1 MADGGAKSGGTGW
14 ATARDWLRQLA
25 ILIAGAG
32 TMAAID
38 MVAPSLIARQAVRSI
53 ALEQGQA
60 LQSQIVEGIGGE
72 AGAPLTDRI
81 ARADSDYIETV
92 ARAAGVTRLAVLSKD
107 GRAIWGAMHGLGG
120 APIKPWEAR
129 DILLDAARSRIMTA
143 EIHTEDGG
151 SRGEIRLVRTVVP
164 MFNNGD
170 VAAVIFT
177 ERDVTTLWNGFSRG
191 VRGLLLAISAGGM
204 VLILALSVLTLRDG
218 HRRLSELRHR
228 SDHERRIIDEQIRL
242 GREVRLLGDLNE
254 WLQSSQSLDELFRMV
269 TEFMGHLLPDSEGS
283 LYVYANSRDALD
295 GCTSWNGATLRSH
308 IHPEECWGLRRG
320 RAYAFGQG
328 GVEFACA
335 HAHPHDGRPY
345 VCFPI
350 LAHGETIG
358 LLHVQARAGV
368 DAEAFFATRRLAQML
383 AEQISLAIAN
393 VRMRDQLQ
401 DQSVRDPLTGLFN
414 RRHLT
419 ETMRRL
425 LARST
430 ATRQAL
436 CILSI
441 DVDFFKKFN
450 DTHGHDAGDMVLR
463 SVGSLLDRHC
473 DGDQVAC
480 RLGGE
485 EFMVLLPD
493 TTADRALQAA
503 ESLRLAA
510 EAITV
515 RYGEKALPRIT
526 ISIGV
531 ALAPVHGTMATD
543 LMRVADDALYAAKAA
558 GRNRVVLA
566 ALPGEDDYS
575 VLTAKAGDGDI
586 AAKAPAGPALSAPDS
601 SGLPGGGGRLA
612 AE

>member
-1 MADGGAKSGGTGW
+1 MGMTGLTIW
-14 ATARDWLRQLA
+14 QATRAWVQQLA
-25 ILIAGAG
+25 ILAAGAAV
-32 TMAAID
+32 MAAID
-38 MVAPSLIARQAVRSI
+38 VMAPPLIAQQFVRSI
-53 ALEQGQA
+53 AMEQGQA
-60 LQSQIVEGIGGE
+60 LQLQIIEGIGGQV
-72 AGAPLTDRI
+72 GSPLTERI
-81 ARADSDYIETV
+81 AKADSGYVETV
-92 ARAAGVTRLAVLSKD
+92 ARASGVTRLAILSAD
-107 GRAIWGAMHGLGG
+107 GRAIWGTGQSAAWG
-120 APIKPWEAR
+120 AVKPWEAR
-129 DILLDAARSRIMTA
+129 DILLAAARRRDMTA
-143 EIHTEDGG
+143 EVISD
-151 SRGEIRLVRTVVP
+151 SREGQADRRIVRTVVP
-164 MFNNGD
+164 LLSDGD
-170 VAAVIFT
+170 VAAVIFA
-177 ERDVTTLWNGFSRG
+177 ERDVTSLWNGFTES
-191 VRGLLLAISAGGM
+191 VRDVLLAISAGGM
-204 VLILALSVLTLRDG
+204 VLIVALSVLTLRDS
-218 HRRLSELRHR
+218 HRRLSELRQR
-228 SDHERRIIDEQIRL
+228 SEHERHIIDEQIRL
-242 GREVRLLGDLNE
+242 AREVRLLGDLNE

-283 LYVYANSRDALD
+283 LYVYSNSRDALD
-295 GCTSWNGATLRSH
+295 GCTSWNGAQMRSH

-320 RAYAFGQG
+320 RAYAFGHG

-335 HAHPHDGRPY
+335 HALPHDGRPY
-345 VCFPI
+345 VCFPV

-368 DAEAFFATRRLAQML
+368 EAEAFFATRRLAQMS

-436 CILSI
+436 SILSI

-463 SVGSLLDRHC
+463 SVGSLLERHC

-515 RYGEKALPRIT
+515 RYGEKSLPRIT
-526 ISIGV
+526 ISVGV

-566 ALPGEDDYS
+566 PLPGETDYS
-575 VLTAKAGDGDI
+575 GVVAAAETAKPLPG
-586 AAKAPAGPALSAPDS
+586 AASDAAARRPAS
-601 SGLPGGGGRLA
+601 SGGALA